1 MSFAAKENIV
11 SDKANAFLTGFGI
24 STVIGI
30 AVALMY
36 SGFIVRSILLAAIII
51 SLVPATIAKNK
62 GQDFVA
68 WWIFGFY
75 MFAVAMPASIVMEK
89 DWHRIERKQLLNGMK
104 KCPFCAEVI
113 KKEAKVCRYCSRE
126 LMRLNWS

>member
-1 MSFAAKENIV
+1 MGLAAKENIM
-11 SDKANAFLTGFGI
+11 SDKTNAFITGFGI
-24 STVIGI
+24 STLIGI
-30 AVALMY
+30 TAALMY
-36 SGFIVRSILLAAIII
+36 GGFIIRSILLAAIVI

-104 KCPFCAEVI
+104 KCPFCAELI